1 MHYSLYAVIETF
13 LSILEKII
21 LQLEKA
27 PVFLPVLFQLKI
39 KQKELCSY
47 ISIIHNSYYIVN
59 NIFVHFN
66 TF

>member
-27 PVFLPVLFQLKI
+27 PVFLPMLFQLKI